1 MRIAIIIAEMDS
13 TNLSKDIKFVCGL
26 TWQMFHDTFIMF
38 KTFDV
43 NYTVFIR
50 VFKLYSFYVN
60 PCCIHCNKCIKR
72 KRKRKEEEKARE
84 LPN

>member
-26 TWQMFHDTFIMF
+26 TKQMFHDTFVMF

-50 VFKLYSFYVN
+50 IF
-60 PCCIHCNKCIKR
+60 
-72 KRKRKEEEKARE
+72 
-84 LPN
+84 